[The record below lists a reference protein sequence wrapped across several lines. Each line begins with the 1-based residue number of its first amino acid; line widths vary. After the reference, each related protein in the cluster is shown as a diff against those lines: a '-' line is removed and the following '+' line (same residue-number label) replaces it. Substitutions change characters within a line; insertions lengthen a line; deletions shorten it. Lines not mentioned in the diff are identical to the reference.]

1 VISSTYLC
9 SQDHLTRAS
18 ASDRHRKALAMAQP
32 NAPIET
38 NVRIVWSTSHLSR
51 VLAQS
56 AGSVVA
62 VHPFIWLAVT

>member
-1 VISSTYLC
+1 
-9 SQDHLTRAS
+9 
-18 ASDRHRKALAMAQP
+18 MAQP

-62 VHPFIWLAVT
+62 VHPFIWFAVTRSGAAMR